1 MLFLLAG
8 CVGSPVSSVFRH
20 HRKYTVTPPA
30 GYYYDGY
37 QERGIASWYGSDFD
51 GKPTASGEIYNM
63 YASTAANKTLPLGT
77 VVRVKNL
84 NNGKTTVVRINDR
97 GPFVK
102 GRIIDLSYKA
112 AKDIGIVRTGTA
124 PVVITIIGG
133 NYGKVERFTLQVGA
147 FVVRSNAVRLK
158 DRLDPSFYSLSIR
171 KVRQSG
177 LLLYKVF
184 VGDFATP
191 AQSNATRKILLNLGF
206 SSFLTVK

>member
-1 MLFLLAG
+1 MLSLLTG
-8 CVGSPVSSVFRH
+8 CVGSPVSSIFRH
-20 HRKYTVTPPA
+20 HKNYTVMPPA

-77 VVRVKNL
+77 IVRVRNL

-112 AKDIGIVRTGTA
+112 AKDIGIDRTGTA
-124 PVVITIIGG
+124 PVVIKIIGG
-133 NYGKVERFTLQVGA
+133 NYRKAERFTLQVGA

-158 DRLDPSFYSLSIR
+158 DRLDASFYSLSIK

-191 AQSNATRKILLNLGF
+191 EQSNATGKILSNLGF